1 MKLQILVLF
10 LIFGSLID
18 LSIQDSFS
26 NSDSNSSESDEQ
38 FDCGLDCF
46 GPFLARLKSLAAVTR
61 STNFTYYWDFIPLKV
76 RYYLLNQNQLGLKN
90 NIPVGFDFKWSS
102 LSDSVRVKLI
112 EQKTKDLFFGLSLYE
127 WGLTQNPTDRL
138 ANLTLS
144 SLIKP
149 SKLATFEALKQT
161 LSPINFDFKLDNNL
175 VNAYVASLNKYG
187 LTKAGNYKKLWTPID
202 DLLESYVTKASLS
215 STDKYAL
222 NLILYMADLRFK
234 ARL

>member
-1 MKLQILVLF
+1 MNIQLLVLF
-10 LIFGSLID
+10 LIFSSLD
-18 LSIQDSFS
+18 LSKQDSFS

-46 GPFLARLKSLAAVTR
+46 GPFLARLKSLAVVTR
-61 STNFTYYWDFIPLKV
+61 STNFTYYWDLIPLKK

-90 NIPVGFDFKWSS
+90 NIPVGFDFKWAS
-102 LSDSVRVKLI
+102 LSETVRSKLI
-112 EQKTKDLFFGLSLYE
+112 AQKNNDLFFGLTLYE

-138 ANLTLS
+138 ANLTLN

-149 SKLATFEALKQT
+149 TKLATIEALKQT

-175 VNAYVASLNKYG
+175 VNSYLASLNKYG
-187 LTKAGNYKKLWTPID
+187 LVKSGNLKKLWSPVE
-202 DLLESYVTKASLS
+202 DLLQSYVTKASLS
-215 STDKYAL
+215 SADRYAL
-222 NLILYMADLRFK
+222 NLILYMADLRYK

>member
-1 MKLQILVLF
+1 MKIHVLILFVILSVVY
-10 LIFGSLID
+10 LSKQD
-18 LSIQDSFS
+18 LFS
-26 NSDSNSSESDEQ
+26 NSESDSLESDEQ

-46 GPFLARLKSLAAVTR
+46 GPFLAKLKSLSVITR

-76 RYYLLNQNQLGLKN
+76 RYYLLNQNHLGLKN
-90 NIPVGFDFKWSS
+90 NLPVGFDFKWTS
-102 LSDSVRVKLI
+102 LSDTVRDKLI
-112 EQKTKDLFFGLSLYE
+112 DQKNKDLFFGLNLYE

-138 ANLTLS
+138 ANLTLY
-144 SLIKP
+144 SLIKT

-175 VNAYVASLNKYG
+175 VKAYIASLNKYG
-187 LTKAGNYKKLWTPID
+187 LVKADNYKKLWTPVE

-215 STDKYAL
+215 SANKYNL
-222 NLILYMADLRFK
+222 NLILYMANLRYK